1 MIIALIRTIILYLF
15 IIFGIRL
22 LGKRQIGELEPSEL
36 VLSLIIA
43 DLASVPM
50 QDFGIP
56 LLVGIIPILTLLSLS
71 SILSILT
78 VKNIHIRS
86 LLCGKPSYI
95 IQNGKIIPKEMTKN
109 RLTPDELMEELRING
124 YTDISKIK
132 SAILET
138 SGRLSVI
145 PYANE
150 QPLTAKQMNLH
161 MDEPGLPIII
171 INDGRLLYQNLK
183 SRGLDT
189 PWLEE
194 RLKSRGIG
202 DIKDVFLLTLDE
214 QNTIYY
220 TMKMETA

>member
-1 MIIALIRTIILYLF
+1 VIIALIRTIILYLF

-56 LLVGIIPILTLLSLS
+56 LFTGIIPILTLLSLS

-78 VKNIHIRS
+78 VKNIRIRT
-86 LLCGKPSYI
+86 LLCGRPSYI

-109 RLTPDELMEELRING
+109 RLTADELMEELRVNG
-124 YTDISKIK
+124 YTDIAKIK
-132 SAILET
+132 CAILET

-145 PYANE
+145 PYAKE
-150 QPLTAKQMNLH
+150 QPVSPQLMNIPIK
-161 MDEPGLPIII
+161 EPGLPNII
-171 INDGRLLYQNLK
+171 INDGRLIEHNLTE
-183 SRGLDT
+183 RGFDI
-189 PWLEE
+189 PWLQQQ
-194 RLKSRGIG
+194 LHGRGISSM
-202 DIKDVFLLTLDE
+202 KEVYLLTLDE

-220 TMKMETA
+220 TMKVETA